1 MKRYQAADSA
11 YGDYLRQSNDGPYFL
26 HALEFIKSNL
36 DARANDDDR
45 RIQSEHFNVLGRQI
59 QGRFDDS
66 VDNPRHF
73 EKLKWFARH
82 WNEST
87 GNYRKFIPAV
97 TGPGTN
103 TFD

>member
-1 MKRYQAADSA
+1 
-11 YGDYLRQSNDGPYFL
+11 
-26 HALEFIKSNL
+26 
-36 DARANDDDR
+36 
-45 RIQSEHFNVLGRQI
+45 VLGRQI